1 MIDNIME
8 FFPHVVNDVEELER
22 LIVLRVPPASKT
34 DANAGIS
41 DGEEL
46 LEQFANIQVSFQT
59 WPRGSCFFYA
69 LQFQI

>member
-46 LEQFANIQVSFQT
+46 LEQ
-59 WPRGSCFFYA
+59 
-69 LQFQI
+69 